1 MLFLMPGL
9 GPVAVAFLIPTAFS
23 FCINANIYTI
33 FPPSA
38 IVGILLFGLI
48 F

>member
-1 MLFLMPGL
+1 MLFLIPL
-9 GPVAVAFLIPTAFS
+9 VGPLAGAFLIPTAFS
-23 FCINANIYTI
+23 FLINGQFGFA
-33 FPPSA
+33 PSV